1 MLVQAATGFVAPTKN
16 AWLSLRLR
24 SSDGGTVE
32 DDAVE
37 GAVSE
42 LRAYTPED
50 GERATQEQLDAAEA
64 EKHAEA
70 QPKEE
75 AAETDAD
82 ARAAAEADAK
92 LKKPV
97 RDEPKTR
104 RLKTEEDAGL
114 AVAERR
120 RALQAEAQRVADVKA
135 AEQAERDAA
144 GTAASIA
151 SNAAKFAV
159 RGFTESLRQE
169 MLVARYPVQ
178 VTCVHPGGIKTGI
191 ARNAARGKGFED
203 GAAMERFDRQMLRM
217 SPEKAAEVILTGVRR
232 NRGRVLVGND
242 AKVLDVLV
250 RVLGSAY
257 QRPFS
262 MAAGRGLR

>member
-75 AAETDAD
+75 AAGTEAD
-82 ARAAAEADAK
+82 ARAAAESFGR
-92 LKKPV
+92 LQKPV
-97 RDEPKTR
+97 RDEPKTPRLETKEARPSVGER
-104 RLKTEEDAGL
+104 RRELQAEGQRALEKEAAEKAEREGAWPCAAPVASVVPPSVAKPKTPRLETKEARPSVG
-114 AVAERR
+114 ERR
-120 RALQAEAQRVADVKA
+120 RALQAEGQRALEREEAVK
-135 AEQAERDAA
+135 AERDASWPC
-144 GTAASIA
+144 AAPVA
-151 SNAAKFAV
+151 S
-159 RGFTESLRQE
+159 
-169 MLVARYPVQ
+169 VAPPRRPRA
-178 VTCVHPGGIKTGI
+178 TP
-191 ARNAARGKGFED
+191 
-203 GAAMERFDRQMLRM
+203 L
-217 SPEKAAEVILTGVRR
+217 SPR
-232 NRGRVLVGND
+232 
-242 AKVLDVLV
+242 
-250 RVLGSAY
+250 S
-257 QRPFS
+257 P
-262 MAAGRGLR
+262 